1 METTSLAALWW
12 AVILSGAY
20 HGLNPGM
27 GWPLAVSAALM
38 ERKASAMPKALLLLT
53 TGHLLAMIAILLPF
67 SLMIWLVEREYEIRL
82 VASFIVIGMGIYL
95 LINSKHPRYLAR
107 IHPAKLGLWSFLSAI
122 AHGAALMLVPI
133 YLGICQIAEDTS
145 SIKDSGHLAVQNLM
159 SNDLLTALGVSLLH
173 TISMG
178 LSGALLAVFVYF
190 WLGLKF
196 ISKAW
201 FNLDK
206 IWASSLILVGAFG
219 LYLTGTH

>member
-1 METTSLAALWW
+1 MAALWW

-38 ERKASAMPKALLLLT
+38 ERKAAAMPKALLLLT

-67 SLMIWLVEREYEIRL
+67 SLMIWLVEKEYEIRL
-82 VASFIVIGMGIYL
+82 IASFIVIGMGIYL

-133 YLGICQIAEDTS
+133 YLGICQIAEDNGSTENA
-145 SIKDSGHLAVQNLM
+145 GHLAAQNLM
-159 SNDLLTALGVSLLH
+159 SNDLLTALGVSLVH
-173 TISMG
+173 TVSMG
-178 LSGALLAVFVYF
+178 LAGALLAILVYF

-196 ISKAW
+196 ISQAW

-206 IWASSLILVGAFG
+206 IWACSLILVGAFG
-219 LYLTGTH
+219 LYFTGTH

>member
-12 AVILSGAY
+12 AVIFSGAY

-38 ERKASAMPKALLLLT
+38 ERKSTAMPKALLLLT

-67 SLMIWLVEREYEIRL
+67 SLMIWLVEKEYEIRL

-133 YLGICQIAEDTS
+133 YLGICQISEDTS
-145 SIKDSGHLAVQNLM
+145 SIEDAGHLAVQNLM

-178 LSGALLAVFVYF
+178 LTGALLAVFVYF

-219 LYLTGTH
+219 LYLTSTH

>member
-1 METTSLAALWW
+1 MAALWW

-133 YLGICQIAEDTS
+133 YLGICQISEDTS
-145 SIKDSGHLAVQNLM
+145 SIEDAGHLAVQNLM

>member
-1 METTSLAALWW
+1 MAALWW

-38 ERKASAMPKALLLLT
+38 ERKAAAMPKALLLLT

-82 VASFIVIGMGIYL
+82 VASFLVIGMGIYL

-133 YLGICQIAEDTS
+133 YLGICQIAED
-145 SIKDSGHLAVQNLM
+145 SGSTENAGHIAAQNLM
-159 SNDLLTALGVSLLH
+159 SNDLFTAFGVSLVH

-178 LSGALLAVFVYF
+178 LAGASLAILVYF

-196 ISKAW
+196 ISQAW

-206 IWASSLILVGAFG
+206 IWACSLILVGAFG
-219 LYLTGTH
+219 LYFTGTH

>member
-38 ERKASAMPKALLLLT
+38 ERKATAMPKALLLLA

-67 SLMIWLVEREYEIRL
+67 SLMIWLVEREYEIRV

-107 IHPAKLGLWSFLSAI
+107 IHPGRRRAAQPVAKCS
-122 AHGAALMLVPI
+122 
-133 YLGICQIAEDTS
+133 
-145 SIKDSGHLAVQNLM
+145 LAVAG
-159 SNDLLTALGVSLLH
+159 DAGE
-173 TISMG
+173 
-178 LSGALLAVFVYF
+178 
-190 WLGLKF
+190 
-196 ISKAW
+196 
-201 FNLDK
+201 
-206 IWASSLILVGAFG
+206 
-219 LYLTGTH
+219 

>member
-38 ERKASAMPKALLLLT
+38 ERKATAMPKALLLLA

-82 VASFIVIGMGIYL
+82 GASFIVIGMGIYL
-95 LINSKHPRYLAR
+95 LINSKHPKYLAR

-133 YLGICQIAEDTS
+133 YLGICQISEDTS
-145 SIKDSGHLAVQNLM
+145 SIEDYGHLAVQNLM
-159 SNDLLTALGVSLLH
+159 SNDLLTALGVSLMH

>member
-1 METTSLAALWW
+1 MTALWW
-12 AVILSGAY
+12 AVIISGAY

-38 ERKASAMPKALLLLT
+38 ERKAAAMPKALLLLT

-67 SLMIWLVEREYEIRL
+67 SLMIWLIEREYEIRL
-82 VASFIVIGMGIYL
+82 IASFIVIGMGIYL

-133 YLGICQIAEDTS
+133 YLGICQIAEDNGSTENA
-145 SIKDSGHLAVQNLM
+145 GHLAAQNLM
-159 SNDLLTALGVSLLH
+159 SNDLFTALGVSLVH
-173 TISMG
+173 TVSMG
-178 LSGALLAVFVYF
+178 LAGALLAILVYF

-196 ISKAW
+196 ISQAW

-206 IWASSLILVGAFG
+206 IWACSLILVGGFG
-219 LYLTGTH
+219 LFFTGIH

>member
-1 METTSLAALWW
+1 MAALWW

-38 ERKASAMPKALLLLT
+38 ERKAAAMPKALLLLT

-82 VASFIVIGMGIYL
+82 IASFIVIGMGIYL

-133 YLGICQIAEDTS
+133 YLGICQIAEDNGSTENA
-145 SIKDSGHLAVQNLM
+145 GHLAAQNLM
-159 SNDLLTALGVSLLH
+159 SNDLFTALGVSLVH
-173 TISMG
+173 TVSMG
-178 LSGALLAVFVYF
+178 IAGALLAILVYF
-190 WLGLKF
+190 WLGAQIYF
-196 ISKAW
+196 TS
-201 FNLDK
+201 
-206 IWASSLILVGAFG
+206 VV
-219 LYLTGTH
+219 

>member
-67 SLMIWLVEREYEIRL
+67 SLMIWLVEREYEIRV

-133 YLGICQIAEDTS
+133 YLGICQISEDTS
-145 SIKDSGHLAVQNLM
+145 SIEDAGHLAVQNLM

-178 LSGALLAVFVYF
+178 LTGALLAVFVYF

>member
-12 AVILSGAY
+12 AVIFSGAY

-38 ERKASAMPKALLLLT
+38 ERKSTAMPKALLLLT

-133 YLGICQIAEDTS
+133 YLGICQISEDTS
-145 SIKDSGHLAVQNLM
+145 SIEDAGHLAVQNLM

-178 LSGALLAVFVYF
+178 LTGALLAVFVYF

>member
-1 METTSLAALWW
+1 MAALWW

-38 ERKASAMPKALLLLT
+38 ERKAAAMPKALLLLT

-82 VASFIVIGMGIYL
+82 IASFVVIGMGIYL

-133 YLGICQIAEDTS
+133 YLGICQIAEDKWSTENA
-145 SIKDSGHLAVQNLM
+145 GHLAAQNLM
-159 SNDLLTALGVSLLH
+159 SNDLFTALGVSLVH
-173 TISMG
+173 TVSMG
-178 LSGALLAVFVYF
+178 LAGALLAILVYF

-196 ISKAW
+196 ISQSW

-206 IWASSLILVGAFG
+206 IWACSLILVGGFG
-219 LYLTGTH
+219 LFFTGTH

>member
-1 METTSLAALWW
+1 MAALWW

-38 ERKASAMPKALLLLT
+38 ERKAVAMPKALLLLT

-82 VASFIVIGMGIYL
+82 IASFIVIGMGIYL

-133 YLGICQIAEDTS
+133 YLGICQIAEDNGSTENA
-145 SIKDSGHLAVQNLM
+145 GHLAAQNLM
-159 SNDLLTALGVSLLH
+159 SNDLFTALGVSLVH
-173 TISMG
+173 TVSMG
-178 LSGALLAVFVYF
+178 IAGALLAILVYF

-196 ISKAW
+196 ISQAW

-206 IWASSLILVGAFG
+206 IWACSLILVGSFG
-219 LYLTGTH
+219 LYFTGTH

>member
-1 METTSLAALWW
+1 MAALWW
-12 AVILSGAY
+12 AVIFSGAY

-38 ERKASAMPKALLLLT
+38 ERKATAMPKALLLLT

-67 SLMIWLVEREYEIRL
+67 SLMIWLVEKEYEIRL

-133 YLGICQIAEDTS
+133 YLGICQISEDTS
-145 SIKDSGHLAVQNLM
+145 SIEDAGHLAVQNLM

-178 LSGALLAVFVYF
+178 LTGALLAVFVYF

>member
-1 METTSLAALWW
+1 MAALWW

-38 ERKASAMPKALLLLT
+38 ERKAAAMPKALLLLT

-82 VASFIVIGMGIYL
+82 IASFIVIGMGIYL

-133 YLGICQIAEDTS
+133 YLGICQIAEDNGSTENA
-145 SIKDSGHLAVQNLM
+145 GHLAAQNLM
-159 SNDLLTALGVSLLH
+159 SNDLFTALGVSLVH
-173 TISMG
+173 TVSMG
-178 LSGALLAVFVYF
+178 LAGALLAILVYF

-196 ISKAW
+196 ISQAW

-206 IWASSLILVGAFG
+206 IWACSLILVGGFG
-219 LYLTGTH
+219 LFFTGIH

>member
-12 AVILSGAY
+12 AVIISGAY

-67 SLMIWLVEREYEIRL
+67 SLMIWLVEREYEIRV

>member
-1 METTSLAALWW
+1 MAALWW

-38 ERKASAMPKALLLLT
+38 ERKAAAMPKALLLLT

-67 SLMIWLVEREYEIRL
+67 SLMIWLVEKEYEIR
-82 VASFIVIGMGIYL
+82 VIASFIVIGMGIYL

-133 YLGICQIAEDTS
+133 YLGICQIAEDNGSTENA
-145 SIKDSGHLAVQNLM
+145 GHLAAQNLM
-159 SNDLLTALGVSLLH
+159 SNDLFTALGVSLVH
-173 TISMG
+173 TVSMG
-178 LSGALLAVFVYF
+178 IAGALLAILVYF

-196 ISKAW
+196 ISQAW

-206 IWASSLILVGAFG
+206 IWACSLILVGAFG
-219 LYLTGTH
+219 LYFTGTH

>member
-1 METTSLAALWW
+1 MAALWW

-38 ERKASAMPKALLLLT
+38 ERKAVAMPKALLLLT

-82 VASFIVIGMGIYL
+82 IASFIVIGMGIYL

-133 YLGICQIAEDTS
+133 YLGICQIAEDNGSTENA
-145 SIKDSGHLAVQNLM
+145 GHLAAQNLM
-159 SNDLLTALGVSLLH
+159 SNDLFTALGVSLVH
-173 TISMG
+173 TVSMG
-178 LSGALLAVFVYF
+178 IAGALLAILVYF

-196 ISKAW
+196 ISQAW

-206 IWASSLILVGAFG
+206 IWACSLILVGGFG
-219 LYLTGTH
+219 LFFTGTH

>member
-1 METTSLAALWW
+1 MAALWW

-38 ERKASAMPKALLLLT
+38 ERKAAAMPKALLLLT

-82 VASFIVIGMGIYL
+82 IASFIVIGMGIYL

-133 YLGICQIAEDTS
+133 YLGICQIAEDNGSTENA
-145 SIKDSGHLAVQNLM
+145 GHLAAQNLM
-159 SNDLLTALGVSLLH
+159 SNDLFTALGVSLVH
-173 TISMG
+173 TVSMG
-178 LSGALLAVFVYF
+178 IAGALLAILVYF

-196 ISKAW
+196 ISQAW

-206 IWASSLILVGAFG
+206 IWACSLILVGAFG
-219 LYLTGTH
+219 LYFNGTH

>member
-1 METTSLAALWW
+1 MAALWW

-38 ERKASAMPKALLLLT
+38 ERKAVAMPKALLLLT

-82 VASFIVIGMGIYL
+82 IASFIVIGMGIYL

-133 YLGICQIAEDTS
+133 YLGICQIAEDNGSTENA
-145 SIKDSGHLAVQNLM
+145 GHLAAQNLM
-159 SNDLLTALGVSLLH
+159 SNDLFTALGVSLVH
-173 TISMG
+173 TVSMG
-178 LSGALLAVFVYF
+178 LAGALLAILVYF

-196 ISKAW
+196 ISQAW

-206 IWASSLILVGAFG
+206 IWACSLILVGAFG
-219 LYLTGTH
+219 LYFTGTH

>member
-1 METTSLAALWW
+1 
-12 AVILSGAY
+12 
-20 HGLNPGM
+20 M

-38 ERKASAMPKALLLLT
+38 ERKSTAMPKALLLLT

-67 SLMIWLVEREYEIRL
+67 SLMIWLVEKEYEIRL

-133 YLGICQIAEDTS
+133 YLGICQISEDTS
-145 SIKDSGHLAVQNLM
+145 SIEDAGHLAVQNLM

-178 LSGALLAVFVYF
+178 LTGALLAVFVYF

-219 LYLTGTH
+219 LYLTSTH

>member
-1 METTSLAALWW
+1 MAALWW
-12 AVILSGAY
+12 AVIFSGAY

-38 ERKASAMPKALLLLT
+38 ERKSTAMPKALLLLT

-133 YLGICQIAEDTS
+133 YLGICQISEDTS
-145 SIKDSGHLAVQNLM
+145 SIEDAGHLAVQNLM

-178 LSGALLAVFVYF
+178 LTGALLAVFVYF

-219 LYLTGTH
+219 LYLTSTH

>member
-1 METTSLAALWW
+1 MAALWW

-38 ERKASAMPKALLLLT
+38 ERKSTAMPKALLLLT

-67 SLMIWLVEREYEIRL
+67 SLMIWLVEKEYEIRL

-133 YLGICQIAEDTS
+133 YLGICQISEDTS
-145 SIKDSGHLAVQNLM
+145 SIEDAGHLAVQNLM

-178 LSGALLAVFVYF
+178 LTGALLAVFVYF

-219 LYLTGTH
+219 LYLTGTN

>member
-1 METTSLAALWW
+1 MAALWW

-38 ERKASAMPKALLLLT
+38 ERKAVAMPKALLLLT

-82 VASFIVIGMGIYL
+82 IASFIVIGMGIYL

-133 YLGICQIAEDTS
+133 YLGICQIAEDNGNTENA
-145 SIKDSGHLAVQNLM
+145 GHLAAQNLM
-159 SNDLLTALGVSLLH
+159 SNDLFTALGVSLVH
-173 TISMG
+173 TVSMG
-178 LSGALLAVFVYF
+178 IAGALLAILVYF

-196 ISKAW
+196 ISQAW

-206 IWASSLILVGAFG
+206 IWACSLILVGAFG
-219 LYLTGTH
+219 LYFTGTH

>member
-1 METTSLAALWW
+1 MAALWW

-38 ERKASAMPKALLLLT
+38 ERKAAAMPKALLLLT

-82 VASFIVIGMGIYL
+82 IASFIVIGMGIYL

-133 YLGICQIAEDTS
+133 YLGICQIAEDNGSTENA
-145 SIKDSGHLAVQNLM
+145 GHLAAQNLM
-159 SNDLLTALGVSLLH
+159 SNDLFTALGVSLVH
-173 TISMG
+173 TVSMG
-178 LSGALLAVFVYF
+178 LAGALLAILVYF

-196 ISKAW
+196 ISQAW

-206 IWASSLILVGAFG
+206 IWACSLILVGAFG
-219 LYLTGTH
+219 LYFNGTH

>member
-12 AVILSGAY
+12 AVIFSGAY

-38 ERKASAMPKALLLLT
+38 ERKATAMPKALLLLT

-67 SLMIWLVEREYEIRL
+67 SLMIWLVEKEYEIRL

-95 LINSKHPRYLAR
+95 LINSKHPRYLAH

-133 YLGICQIAEDTS
+133 YLGICQIAEDS
-145 SIKDSGHLAVQNLM
+145 GSIEDSGHLAVQNLM

-206 IWASSLILVGAFG
+206 VWAFSLILVGAFG

>member
-1 METTSLAALWW
+1 MAALWW
-12 AVILSGAY
+12 AVIFSGAY

-133 YLGICQIAEDTS
+133 YLGICQISEDTS
-145 SIKDSGHLAVQNLM
+145 SIEDAGHLAVQNLM

-178 LSGALLAVFVYF
+178 LTGALLAVFVYF

-219 LYLTGTH
+219 LYLTSTH

>member
-12 AVILSGAY
+12 AVIFSGAY

-27 GWPLAVSAALM
+27 GWPLAVSAAFM
-38 ERKASAMPKALLLLT
+38 ERKSTAMPKALLLLT

-67 SLMIWLVEREYEIRL
+67 SLMIWLVEKEYEIRL

-133 YLGICQIAEDTS
+133 YLGICQISEDTS
-145 SIKDSGHLAVQNLM
+145 SIEDAGHLAVQNLM

-178 LSGALLAVFVYF
+178 LTGALLAVFVYF

>member
-1 METTSLAALWW
+1 MTALWW

-38 ERKASAMPKALLLLT
+38 ERKAAAMPKALLLLT

-67 SLMIWLVEREYEIRL
+67 SLMIWLIEREYEIRL
-82 VASFIVIGMGIYL
+82 IASFIVIGMGIYL

-133 YLGICQIAEDTS
+133 YLGICQIAEDNGSTENA
-145 SIKDSGHLAVQNLM
+145 GHLAAQNLM
-159 SNDLLTALGVSLLH
+159 SNDLFTALGVSLVH
-173 TISMG
+173 TVSMG
-178 LSGALLAVFVYF
+178 LAGALLAILVYF

-196 ISKAW
+196 ISQAW

-206 IWASSLILVGAFG
+206 IWACSLILVGAFG
-219 LYLTGTH
+219 LYFTGTH

>member
-1 METTSLAALWW
+1 MAALWW

-38 ERKASAMPKALLLLT
+38 ERKAAAMPKALLLLT

-82 VASFIVIGMGIYL
+82 IASFIVIGMGIYL

-133 YLGICQIAEDTS
+133 YLGICQIAEDNGSTENA
-145 SIKDSGHLAVQNLM
+145 GHLAAQNLM
-159 SNDLLTALGVSLLH
+159 SNDLFTALGVSLVH

-178 LSGALLAVFVYF
+178 IAGALLAILVYF

-196 ISKAW
+196 ISQAW

-206 IWASSLILVGAFG
+206 IWACSLILVGAFG
-219 LYLTGTH
+219 LYFNGTH

>member
-1 METTSLAALWW
+1 MESTSMAALWW

-38 ERKASAMPKALLLLT
+38 ERKAAAMPKALLLLT

-82 VASFIVIGMGIYL
+82 VASFLVIGMGIYL

-133 YLGICQIAEDTS
+133 YLGICQIAED
-145 SIKDSGHLAVQNLM
+145 SGSTENAGHIAAQNLM
-159 SNDLLTALGVSLLH
+159 SNDLFTAFGVSLVH

-178 LSGALLAVFVYF
+178 LAGASLAILVYF

-196 ISKAW
+196 ISQAW

-206 IWASSLILVGAFG
+206 IWACSLILVGAFG
-219 LYLTGTH
+219 LYFTGTH

>member
-1 METTSLAALWW
+1 MAALWW

-38 ERKASAMPKALLLLT
+38 ERKAAAMPKALLLLT

-82 VASFIVIGMGIYL
+82 IASFIVIGMGIYL

-133 YLGICQIAEDTS
+133 YLGICKIAENNGSTENA
-145 SIKDSGHLAVQNLM
+145 GHLAAQNLM
-159 SNDLLTALGVSLLH
+159 SNDLFTALGVSLVH

-178 LSGALLAVFVYF
+178 IAGALLAILVYF

-196 ISKAW
+196 ISQAW

-206 IWASSLILVGAFG
+206 FWACSLILVGAFG
-219 LYLTGTH
+219 LYFTGTH

>member
-1 METTSLAALWW
+1 MAALWW

-27 GWPLAVSAALM
+27 GWQLAVSAALM
-38 ERKASAMPKALLLLT
+38 ERKAAAMPKALLILT

-82 VASFIVIGMGIYL
+82 IASFIVIGMGIYL

-133 YLGICQIAEDTS
+133 YLGICQIAEDNGSTENA
-145 SIKDSGHLAVQNLM
+145 GHLAAQNLM
-159 SNDLLTALGVSLLH
+159 SNDLFTALGVSLVH

-178 LSGALLAVFVYF
+178 IAGALLAILVYF

-196 ISKAW
+196 ISQAW

-206 IWASSLILVGAFG
+206 IWACSLILVGAFG
-219 LYLTGTH
+219 LYFTGTH

>member
-12 AVILSGAY
+12 AVIFSGAY

-38 ERKASAMPKALLLLT
+38 ERKATAMPKALLLLT

-67 SLMIWLVEREYEIRL
+67 SLMIWLVEKEYEIRL

-133 YLGICQIAEDTS
+133 YLGICQISEDTS
-145 SIKDSGHLAVQNLM
+145 SIEDAGHLAVQNLM

-178 LSGALLAVFVYF
+178 LTGALLAVFVYF

>member
-1 METTSLAALWW
+1 MAALWW

-38 ERKASAMPKALLLLT
+38 ERKAVAMPKALLLLT

-82 VASFIVIGMGIYL
+82 IASFIVIGMGIYL

-133 YLGICQIAEDTS
+133 YLGICQIAEDNGSTENA
-145 SIKDSGHLAVQNLM
+145 GHLAAQNLM
-159 SNDLLTALGVSLLH
+159 SNDLFTALGVSLVH
-173 TISMG
+173 TVSMG
-178 LSGALLAVFVYF
+178 IAGALLAILVYF

-196 ISKAW
+196 ISQAW

-206 IWASSLILVGAFG
+206 IWACSLILVGAFG
-219 LYLTGTH
+219 LFFTGTH

>member
-1 METTSLAALWW
+1 MAALWW
-12 AVILSGAY
+12 AVIFSGAY

-38 ERKASAMPKALLLLT
+38 ERKFTAMPKALLLLT

-67 SLMIWLVEREYEIRL
+67 SLMIWLVEKEYEIRL

-133 YLGICQIAEDTS
+133 YLGICQISEDTN
-145 SIKDSGHLAVQNLM
+145 SIEDSGHLAVQNLM

-178 LSGALLAVFVYF
+178 LTGALLAVFVYF

>member
-1 METTSLAALWW
+1 MTALWW
-12 AVILSGAY
+12 AVIISGAY

-38 ERKASAMPKALLLLT
+38 ERKAAAMPKALLLLT

-67 SLMIWLVEREYEIRL
+67 SLMIWLIEREYEIRL
-82 VASFIVIGMGIYL
+82 IASFIVIGMGIYL

-133 YLGICQIAEDTS
+133 YLGICQIAEDNGSTENA
-145 SIKDSGHLAVQNLM
+145 GHLAAQNLM
-159 SNDLLTALGVSLLH
+159 SNDLFTALGVSLVH
-173 TISMG
+173 TVSMG
-178 LSGALLAVFVYF
+178 LAGALLAILVYF

-196 ISKAW
+196 ISQAW

-206 IWASSLILVGAFG
+206 IWACSLILVGAFG
-219 LYLTGTH
+219 LYFNGTH

>member
-1 METTSLAALWW
+1 MTALWW

-38 ERKASAMPKALLLLT
+38 ERKAAAMPKALLLLT

-82 VASFIVIGMGIYL
+82 IASFIVIGMGIYL

-133 YLGICQIAEDTS
+133 YLGICQIAEDNGSTENA
-145 SIKDSGHLAVQNLM
+145 GHLAAQNLM
-159 SNDLLTALGVSLLH
+159 SNDLFTALGVSLVH
-173 TISMG
+173 TVSMG
-178 LSGALLAVFVYF
+178 IAGALLAILVYF

-196 ISKAW
+196 ISQAW

-206 IWASSLILVGAFG
+206 IWACSLILVGAFG
-219 LYLTGTH
+219 LYFTGTH

>member
-1 METTSLAALWW
+1 MTALWW

-38 ERKASAMPKALLLLT
+38 ERNAAAMPKALLLLT

-82 VASFIVIGMGIYL
+82 IASFIVIGMGIYL
-95 LINSKHPRYLAR
+95 LINSRHPRYLAR

-133 YLGICQIAEDTS
+133 YLGICQIAED
-145 SIKDSGHLAVQNLM
+145 SGSTEYEGHVAAQNLM
-159 SNDLLTALGVSLLH
+159 SNDLFTALGVSLVH

-178 LSGALLAVFVYF
+178 FAGALLAVFVYY

-206 IWASSLILVGAFG
+206 IWACSLILVGGFG
-219 LYLTGTH
+219 LFLTGTH

>member
-1 METTSLAALWW
+1 MMALWW

-38 ERKASAMPKALLLLT
+38 ERKAAAMPKALLLLT

-82 VASFIVIGMGIYL
+82 IASFLVIGMGIYL

-133 YLGICQIAEDTS
+133 YLGICQIAEDS
-145 SIKDSGHLAVQNLM
+145 SGTEKSGHLAAQNLM
-159 SNDLLTALGVSLLH
+159 SNDVFTALGVSLIH

-178 LSGALLAVFVYF
+178 LAGALLAVFVYY

-206 IWASSLILVGAFG
+206 IWACSLILVGGFG
-219 LYLTGTH
+219 LFLTGTH

>member
-1 METTSLAALWW
+1 MAALWW

-38 ERKASAMPKALLLLT
+38 ERKVAAMPKALLLLT

-82 VASFIVIGMGIYL
+82 IASFIVIGMGIYL

-133 YLGICQIAEDTS
+133 YLGICQIAEDNGSTENA
-145 SIKDSGHLAVQNLM
+145 GHLAAQNLM
-159 SNDLLTALGVSLLH
+159 SNDLFTALGVSLVH
-173 TISMG
+173 TVSMG
-178 LSGALLAVFVYF
+178 IAGALLAILVYF

-196 ISKAW
+196 ISQAW

-206 IWASSLILVGAFG
+206 IWACSLILVGAFG
-219 LYLTGTH
+219 LYFTGTH